1 MSYIA
6 DELQVNTCMQ
16 LFSYSIIEA
25 VSVQLLGS
33 VRFCDVQL
41 VITRTRYLS
50 LCHKCQWVLA
60 REILAFFCDLRRHK
74 VSPCCWRGLEFKSH
88 CDALTPSLLNIIY
101 RRIALHHI
109 G

>member
-6 DELQVNTCMQ
+6 DEPYVNTRMQ
-16 LFSYSIIEA
+16 LFSYSIIAA
-25 VSVQLLGS
+25 VSVQLLGY

-50 LCHKCQWVLA
+50 LCHKCQWLLA
-60 REILAFFCDLRRHK
+60 REILAFSCEDVTKCL
-74 VSPCCWRGLEFKSH
+74 PAAGE
-88 CDALTPSLLNIIY
+88 
-101 RRIALHHI
+101 

>member
-41 VITRTRYLS
+41 VRLW
-50 LCHKCQWVLA
+50 QA
-60 REILAFFCDLRRHK
+60 RSK
-74 VSPCCWRGLEFKSH
+74 TKQRGTFSSS
-88 CDALTPSLLNIIY
+88 SLLPTWQRNTVIVIIIIIINSIHVC
-101 RRIALHHI
+101 RLNHHSRPVPLKTLSVI
-109 G
+109 EI